1 MSDRFLRKIFLI
13 TAPTCSPTS
22 LHAFSMADSC
32 PLSTSSARASRVKQL
47 TFPCR
52 SKAARNVSLA
62 RLKALLTSSS
72 SVTSSA
78 SSSSS
83 SSSLPES
90 RTSLSSISLELASRL
105 RLRSSAT
112 SSLDDELDDAKLDD
126 EDELDDDED
135 ELDDDEED
143 ELDEEEDEFDELGGG
158 DGSFF
163 AFLLFFSFNAFASR
177 LPPSF
182 GANGALMPSSFARV
196 SAMGV
201 VSFTTAS
208 FPRCRSAARRRAI
221 SASPP

>member
-126 EDELDDDED
+126 EDELDDDE
-135 ELDDDEED
+135 ED
-143 ELDEEEDEFDELGGG
+143 ELDEEEDELDELGGG

>member
-52 SKAARNVSLA
+52 SKTARNVSLA

-126 EDELDDDED
+126 EDELDDDE
-135 ELDDDEED
+135 ED

-182 GANGALMPSSFARV
+182 GANGALTPSSFARV